1 MNPYS
6 PEVET
11 CMRRLFNNLNE
22 RDRRHYAAVEAMRL
36 GHGGIQYISQLLVI
50 DPKTIRIGITE
61 LKKTSLSANES
72 AEKEADAPQK

>member
-1 MNPYS
+1 
-6 PEVET
+6 
-11 CMRRLFNNLNE
+11 MRRLFNNLNE